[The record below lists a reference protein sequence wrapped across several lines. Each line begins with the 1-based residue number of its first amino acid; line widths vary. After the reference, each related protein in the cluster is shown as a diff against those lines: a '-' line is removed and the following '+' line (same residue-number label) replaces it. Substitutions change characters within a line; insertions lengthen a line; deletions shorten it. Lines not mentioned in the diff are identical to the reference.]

1 MQPIHDLK
9 IVLHSAA
16 VAAGASDITPSSGIN
31 CAGYGGVTFIVSFG
45 AIVTGAATT
54 VKAQSSSD
62 DGSGDAYDDIAGSA
76 VTVADTYDGKLVL
89 LNVSE
94 PDEQYVRCI
103 VTRATQNATVNS
115 IVAILHSPKQRP
127 VTQDSNIA
135 ASKSILSAIKGTA

>member
-1 MQPIHDLK
+1 M
-9 IVLHSAA
+9 
-16 VAAGASDITPSSGIN
+16 
-31 CAGYGGVTFIVSFG
+31 TFIVSFG